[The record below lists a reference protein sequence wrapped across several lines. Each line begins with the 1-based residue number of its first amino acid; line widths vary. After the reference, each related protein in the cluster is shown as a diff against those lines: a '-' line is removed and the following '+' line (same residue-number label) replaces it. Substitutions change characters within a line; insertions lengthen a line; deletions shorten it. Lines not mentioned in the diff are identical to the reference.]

1 MSILEERQFFA
12 GENSDYEDRKMEP
25 GDYRFGLNIEVD
37 SVDSSNMGVVTNS
50 KGNRLV
56 SVLLPSGT
64 NEVIGQGGDDSNEH
78 TYYFL
83 YNSTSRHSI
92 FRFNH
97 LAGTIDLVMENP
109 MFNFSVD
116 HRVNSVNIVDNKLLY
131 FNDGFNPPRKINV
144 NKATEAGKLR
154 KFNIYFGDKPQQG
167 ESYTITAS
175 FNGVT
180 INSWTYTSP
189 VVTNGSAYDLA
200 HDISVFIAPN
210 ALVNFTACGA
220 SVEAEFANPGE
231 YDLAATSTVAD
242 QVIVVAENFYPKPYP
257 EDFIDRLKY
266 PLECEPVAGYKSDPD
281 TEINLVQER
290 VFQFAVQYV
299 YDDKERSA
307 ISPYS
312 VIAVNLEPCRIT
324 TVNSNLNYIEVDFTD
339 IRLNDPIRRSIIKQ
353 VNVMSREH
361 NTGELKLVASLQP
374 HQFGVNQNIY
384 KFYNDTTSSVI
395 PDSEANK
402 LFDSVPI
409 VSGTSDVIASRM
421 FDSNILEGYDPVC
434 VDADINVAYQEIDS
448 GVTISGILSIIQF
461 TNDDPL
467 RWSRQP
473 IYDAGSDGILWGR
486 TKYSWLGDY
495 VVGYSPAQ
503 EDRMVDYNITH
514 AGAPCTGQV
523 ISAKQWM
530 PGSYGYR
537 APVGGFIV
545 YLAGTDYYAITRQRI
560 IRNVPGGVNIS
571 IQDVD
576 TGLVSWDTQQE
587 WGVMHQVSIGDT
599 GYDNSF
605 VNDWSINGVK
615 PGVYSLRIASSD
627 IGFNDLI
634 DPDRSYQRTST
645 TIQKD
650 SFAWYN
656 GGVCNTGKTEA
667 IIEVLVNGTIIVRDP
682 DTYLPVY
689 TSTNGDVGE
698 TFVRDYYD
706 GDWLKVTGGANS
718 YLIDGGGSPIFSDPS
733 VTLGYPQLSKI
744 NCRFNTQILN
754 PGLAPLPPP
763 VQITDRSDHNGF
775 VSCWVTDSVTP
786 YDAGASPCFIPT
798 RRRANLVDILT
809 FTVISN
815 PLGLPV
821 YEPTTS
827 GTINTVPAAYTL
839 SPPINDRYYEFG
851 EWYYFHLSSIL
862 RTFDRTLVEG
872 TVLDSS
878 GNHAQNVNVLMT
890 NHESVSTD
898 SQGFFSISYYS
909 TSYPGNEDDRLI
921 FGSPGLCRITMA
933 SPVRHLLFPV
943 GPAPAYN
950 ESDHYNTGT
959 YTVVFS
965 SSTSNALK
973 RGFDGAFGIVYYD
986 RGNRST
992 SVNTNEKLE
1001 LHIPFYTEKEAG
1013 TGLLY
1018 PRHIPVT
1025 SWSIKS
1031 VPPDWATHYQWV
1043 RTRNLQLSFYL
1054 EFTANG
1060 VVYVDDYLAVT
1071 PIDVGY
1077 PLGRYA
1083 MISLENLLTYELKY
1097 ADSLLGYTWTVG
1109 DRIRFISKPGNQ
1121 YYSTYIDVEIVGS
1134 VDNKIIIYSDTFTGE
1149 VPSGTFFEIYTPKR
1163 EVSQNIYYEIGE
1175 CYEVM
1180 TAAAG
1185 EKYHQGQIQNQDPF
1199 DPYNTPATG
1208 TFKTG
1213 DAWYRDRIIPYNNA
1227 GAAFG
1232 VFHHID
1238 SASISDF
1245 YESEDD
1251 NIGRPNIYDPNL
1263 KQIRREK
1270 SVRFSDVYLED
1281 TQINGLSSNGALNI
1295 ETIEKGEGPVYK
1307 LIRVNDALLAIQ
1319 GSQCNSLYINEI
1331 IYIDANANPSL
1342 TASTKVIGT
1351 IRPLSGEF
1359 GTINPESVVGYEG
1372 KAYFFDQLG
1381 GNVIRYAQD
1390 GLNPINYFK
1399 MRSYFGAKA
1408 REMASLAQ
1416 DQTYAVGGFDPLNK
1430 RYLLTFK
1437 KNRINSIFTEET
1449 KVFNELTNRWTS
1461 SQSFIS
1467 ECYGMTGMSIISFKE
1482 GELWVHDS
1490 PVKNSF
1496 YGVQYTSKV
1505 GAVFNQESGKVRN
1518 FLALSEESDGV
1529 WSAPVIEVPP
1539 NANALSGMLSRLIL
1553 TKFVKKEGVWY
1564 AAIMKDMNSPNFATP
1579 VEALINGRSMR
1590 GHVLLVTLEN
1600 DQNTNVKLNAV
1611 NLKYIYSEPSKK

>member
-97 LAGTIDLVMENP
+97 LAVTIDLVMENP

-144 NKATEAGKLR
+144 DKATEDGKLR
-154 KFNIYFGDKPQQG
+154 KFNIYFGYKPQQG
-167 ESYTITAS
+167 ETYSVTAS
-175 FNGVT
+175 FNGIPIT
-180 INSWTYTSP
+180 TWTYTSP
-189 VVTNGSAYDLA
+189 VVANGSAYDLA
-200 HDISVFIAPN
+200 HALASSVPPN
-210 ALVNFTACGA
+210 ALANFSSCGA
-220 SVEAEFANPGE
+220 SVEVEFANPGE
-231 YDLAATSTVAD
+231 YDLTATSTVAD
-242 QVIVVAENFYPKPYP
+242 QVIVVADNFYPKPYV

-266 PLECEPVAGYKSDPD
+266 PFTCEPTALYKNDPD
-281 TEINLVQER
+281 TEQNLVQNQ
-290 VFQFAVQYV
+290 VFQFAIQYI
-299 YDDKERSA
+299 YDDNEKSA

-312 VIAVNLEPCRIT
+312 VIPAPAEYCGVT
-324 TVNSNLNYIEVDFTD
+324 TNNSDLNYIEVDFTSAR
-339 IRLNDPIRRSIIKQ
+339 INDPIRRSLIRS
-353 VNVMSREH
+353 VNILYREH
-361 NTGELKLVASLQP
+361 NEGELKLADTLQP
-374 HQFGVNQNIY
+374 HQFGINSNLY
-384 KFYNDTTSSVI
+384 RFYNNANYIVI
-395 PDSEANK
+395 PDNEASK
-402 LFDSVPI
+402 LFDSMPI
-409 VSGTSDVIASRM
+409 TCGTSDVIASRI
-421 FDSNILEGYDPVC
+421 FDADIIEGYDPTC
-434 VDADINVAYQEIDS
+434 IDADI
-448 GVTISGILSIIQF
+448 GVSYNSVDGGFDISGTISIIQF
-461 TNDDPL
+461 ENVDVNRWRRVPFYDSFFSFGTNTSVFWGGMKNSWISTDGAVVD
-467 RWSRQP
+467 SM
-473 IYDAGSDGILWGR
+473 GSW
-486 TKYSWLGDY
+486 
-495 VVGYSPAQ
+495 
-503 EDRMVDYNITH
+503 VDHGQGQWT
-514 AGAPCTGQV
+514 APFF
-523 ISAKQWM
+523 
-530 PGSYGYR
+530 
-537 APVGGFIV
+537 GFPV
-545 YLAGTDYYAITRQRI
+545 YLAGTDYYAVTKQRVV
-560 IRNVPGGVNIS
+560 RAVSNNLVVS
-571 IQDVD
+571 IQNQN
-576 TGLVSWDTQQE
+576 TGLVSWLNQNE
-587 WGVMHQVSIGDT
+587 WSVMDGIARGNPAYTS
-599 GYDNSF
+599 SF
-605 VNDWSINGVK
+605 IQDWKMVGVK
-615 PGVYSLRIASSD
+615 PGVYSLRVGSSNVY
-627 IGFNDLI
+627 GNDLI
-634 DPDRSYQRTST
+634 DQLRKYQRTST
-645 TIQKD
+645 TIQQTA
-650 SFAWYN
+650 FGGYN
-656 GGVCNTGKTEA
+656 GGVCNSGFNEVL
-667 IIEVLVNGTIIVRDP
+667 IEVLSTGVVNVRNPSTYAIISSS
-682 DTYLPVY
+682 
-689 TSTNGDVGE
+689 STGDVGE
-698 TFVRDYYD
+698 TFVRDYSD
-706 GDWLKVTGGANS
+706 GEWGQWLAGGS
-718 YLIDGGGSPIFSDPS
+718 VYLLDGGGDPANANP
-733 VTLGYPQLSKI
+733 VVMRDYPQISKI
-744 NCRFNTQILN
+744 IVQFRHTVSWQTR
-754 PGLAPLPPP
+754 PPDP
-763 VQITDRSDHNGF
+763 PRYEQVRSDHNGF
-775 VSCWVTDSVTP
+775 VSSYTVWYNGLSSTPFARDSFLTHVYTRNVITNTSGFRIYKPNTDNTINIVTP
-786 YDAGASPCFIPT
+786 QT
-798 RRRANLVDILT
+798 RVW
-809 FTVISN
+809 
-815 PLGLPV
+815 G
-821 YEPTTS
+821 YC
-827 GTINTVPAAYTL
+827 
-839 SPPINDRYYEFG
+839 
-851 EWYYFHLSSIL
+851 YYFHPNASL
-862 RTFDRTLVEG
+862 RTDDRTIVEG
-872 TVLDSS
+872 TVLDSL
-878 GNHAQNVNVLMT
+878 GNLSQNVNVVLT
-890 NHESVSTD
+890 THNAVSTD
-898 SQGFFSISYYS
+898 SQGKFSISYYATHYPIGEFDNLIISS
-909 TSYPGNEDDRLI
+909 T
-921 FGSPGLCRITMA
+921 GLCRL
-933 SPVRHLLFPV
+933 SPLQPVNPLNFVV
-943 GPAPAYN
+943 GPLFYTEAN
-950 ESDHYNTGT
+950 HYDTGNYIINYQT
-959 YTVVFS
+959 QGFS
-965 SSTSNALK
+965 ALK
-973 RGFDGAFGIVYYD
+973 RGWDGTFGLVYYD
-986 RGNRST
+986 RGNRS
-992 SVNTNEKLE
+992 SAVNTNESLE
-1001 LHIPFYTEKEAG
+1001 LHIPFYTE
-1013 TGLLY
+1013 
-1018 PRHIPVT
+1018 PVDGIQYLFHAP
-1025 SWSIKS
+1025 SVRWAIKS

-1043 RTRNLQLSFYL
+1043 RTKNFQMSFYL
-1054 EFTANG
+1054 QFSANTVEYVNLPEIPDPTDNP
-1060 VVYVDDYLAVT
+1060 VVGFAT
-1071 PIDVGY
+1071 
-1077 PLGRYA
+1077 GRYA
-1083 MISLENLLTYELKY
+1083 AIDTSNILLYQEQY
-1097 ADSLLGYTWTVG
+1097 APSLLAYTWEKG
-1109 DRIRFISKPGNQ
+1109 DRIRFISKPGNI
-1121 YYSTYIDVEIVGS
+1121 YYPSYFDFEVLFSDGAYIFL
-1134 VDNKIIIYSDTFTGE
+1134 YSDQYIGE
-1149 VPSGTFFEIYTPKR
+1149 IPSGAFFEIYRPKI
-1163 EVSQNIYYEIGE
+1163 ESNQKIYYEIGE
-1175 CYEVM
+1175 CYEIGES
-1180 TAAAG
+1180 AG
-1185 EKYHQGQIQNQDPF
+1185 VKFHKGPDQDQSPT
-1199 DPYNTPATG
+1199 DPYNISAKG
-1208 TFKTG
+1208 VFQTG
-1213 DAWYRDRIIPYNNA
+1213 DAWYRERLIPYNNTGILA
-1227 GAAFG
+1227 GEI
-1232 VFHHID
+1232 HSID

>member
-167 ESYTITAS
+167 ETYSVTAS
-175 FNGVT
+175 FNGFPIT
-180 INSWTYTSP
+180 TWTYTAP
-189 VVTNGSAYDLA
+189 VVANGSAYDLA
-200 HDISVFIAPN
+200 HALASSVPPN
-210 ALVNFTACGA
+210 VLANFSSCGA
-220 SVEAEFANPGE
+220 SVEVEFANPGE
-231 YDLAATSTVAD
+231 YDLTATSTVAD
-242 QVIVVAENFYPKPYP
+242 QVIVTAENFYPKPYP

-266 PLECEPVAGYKSDPD
+266 PLECEPSAVYKKDGNVF
-281 TEINLVQER
+281 INLVQNR
-290 VFQFAVQYV
+290 VFQFAIQLI
-299 YDDKERSA
+299 YDDNELSA

-312 VIAVNLEPCRIT
+312 VIAVQSDSCR
-324 TVNSNLNYIEVDFTD
+324 VQAAGSDLNYIEVDFTD
-339 IRLNDPIRRSIIKQ
+339 SRLNDPVKRSLIKS
-353 VNVMSREH
+353 VNVIFREH
-361 NTGELKLVASLQP
+361 NIGELKIAETLQP
-374 HQFGVNQNIY
+374 HQFGIGLNIY
-384 KFYNDTTSSVI
+384 RFYNNANYYVV
-395 PDSEANK
+395 PDNYANK

-409 VSGTSDVIASRM
+409 VCGTSDVISNRV
-421 FDSNILEGYDPVC
+421 FDADVTEGYDPVC
-434 VDADINVAYQEIDS
+434 VDAKLSTTFNTIEQ
-448 GVTISGILSIIQF
+448 GVTIKGTLSIIQY
-461 TNDDPL
+461 TNNDSAQ
-467 RWSRQP
+467 WKRQP
-473 IYDAGSDGILWGR
+473 IYDTGAAEGILWGR
-486 TKYSWLGDY
+486 TKNSWESIVPFFTTSPQAYNKMTDY
-495 VVGYSPAQ
+495 DVTYTSGFGSQSGTAQ
-503 EDRMVDYNITH
+503 FWTYWDTSANSVPLSSRDF
-514 AGAPCTGQV
+514 GAF
-523 ISAKQWM
+523 K
-530 PGSYGYR
+530 
-537 APVGGFIV
+537 APSGGFVV
-545 YLAGTDYYAITRQRI
+545 YLAGTDHYALTKQRI
-560 IRNVPGGVNIS
+560 VKNSSGTNIS
-571 IQDVD
+571 IQDPN
-576 TGLVSWDTQQE
+576 TGLVSWGSDPE
-587 WGVMHQVSIGDT
+587 WTVMHLVSIGDP
-599 GYDNSF
+599 GYDGSF
-605 VNDWSINGVK
+605 VNDWAIHGVK
-615 PGVYSLRIASSD
+615 PGIYSLRIASPLVS
-627 IGFNDLI
+627 GGDLI
-634 DPDRSYQRTST
+634 DPDRAYQRSST
-645 TIQKD
+645 TIQTD
-650 SFAWYN
+650 AFGSYL

-667 IIEVLVNGTIIVRDP
+667 IIEVLANGTVNVIDP
-682 DTYLPVY
+682 DSYWPVS
-689 TSTNGDVGE
+689 TSTTGDVGE
-698 TFVRDYYD
+698 TFIRDYSD
-706 GDWLKVTGGANS
+706 GAWTQVMCGGS
-718 YLIDGGGSPIFSDPS
+718 VYLVDGGGDPINSDANITRGYPELSKVTCGFSLAYRDALLSSS
-733 VTLGYPQLSKI
+733 VTYVVS
-744 NCRFNTQILN
+744 R
-754 PGLAPLPPP
+754 A
-763 VQITDRSDHNGF
+763 DHNGF
-775 VSCWVTDSVTP
+775 VSAFKNYSWEPGYTT
-786 YDAGASPCFIPT
+786 GLGFIFPKT
-798 RRRANLVDILT
+798 EGLLVDIITINALHDSSGLG
-809 FTVISN
+809 VHLY
-815 PLGLPV
+815 PLGLSIV
-821 YEPTTS
+821 TS
-827 GTINTVPAAYTL
+827 GTARVLKGIGFYFQNNAY
-839 SPPINDRYYEFG
+839 
-851 EWYYFHLSSIL
+851 L
-862 RTFDRTLVEG
+862 RTVDRTFIEG
-872 TVLDSS
+872 RVLDSF
-878 GNHAQNVNVLMT
+878 GNPAPGINVLMT
-890 NHESVSTD
+890 NHEFVSTNSFGD
-898 SQGFFSISYYS
+898 FSISYYG
-909 TSYPGNEDDRLI
+909 TRTPGPEDDRI
-921 FGSPGLCRITMA
+921 IIGSSGLCNISVL
-933 SPVRHLLFPV
+933 SPVRHLVFYV
-943 GPAPAYN
+943 GNSPYYN
-950 ESDHYNTGT
+950 ESLHYNTGQ
-959 YTVVFS
+959 YSVS
-965 SSTSNALK
+965 ILIQMLNALK

-986 RGNRST
+986 RGNRS
-992 SVNTNEKLE
+992 SAVNTSDVLN
-1001 LHIPFYTEKEAG
+1001 LHIPFYTEPDVQSG
-1013 TGLLY
+1013 VQY
-1018 PRHIPVT
+1018 PYHTP
-1025 SWSIKS
+1025 S
-1031 VPPDWATHYQWV
+1031 VAWEIRNSPPDWATHYQWV
-1043 RTRNLQLSFYL
+1043 RTRNLQVRSYL
-1054 EFTANG
+1054 QFAANVVDYVNDPTATATAVGFFT
-1060 VVYVDDYLAVT
+1060 
-1071 PIDVGY
+1071 
-1077 PLGRYA
+1077 GRYA
-1083 MISLENLLTYELKY
+1083 RISLGNIISYSQQY
-1097 ADSLLGYTWTVG
+1097 ANSLIGYTWETG
-1109 DRIRFISKPGNQ
+1109 DRIRFIKDSFGV
-1121 YYSTYIDVEIVGS
+1121 YYSNYIDVEILSADGEF
-1134 VDNKIIIYSDTFTGE
+1134 IFIYSDVAVGE
-1149 VPSGTFFEIYTPKR
+1149 LFGGVFFEIYTPRSTSNQK
-1163 EVSQNIYYEIGE
+1163 IYYEIGE
-1175 CYEVM
+1175 CYEV
-1180 TAAAG
+1180 G
-1185 EKYHQGQIQNQDPF
+1185 ESGGVKYHKGDTQDQSPGNPF
-1199 DPYNTPATG
+1199 TVPAKG
-1208 TFKTG
+1208 VFHTG
-1213 DAWYRDRIIPYNNA
+1213 DAWYRGRIVPNNSLGIPV
-1227 GAAFG
+1227 G
-1232 VFHHID
+1232 VFYTVD
-1238 SASISDF
+1238 SASLSDF

-1295 ETIEKGEGPVYK
+1295 ETIEKGDGPVYK